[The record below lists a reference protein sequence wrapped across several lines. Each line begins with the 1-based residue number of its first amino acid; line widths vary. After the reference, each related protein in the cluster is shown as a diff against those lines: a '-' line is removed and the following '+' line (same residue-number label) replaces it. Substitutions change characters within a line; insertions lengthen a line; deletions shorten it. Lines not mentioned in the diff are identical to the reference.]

1 MPHRTRRHCLISLS
15 PFACRLKRRAI
26 GFRRSSEVACGLEI
40 GIPDDSAIDDQHS
53 LCHLDAHRSME
64 VTVTEWIE
72 ILLAFAQHL
81 QQVSAPQCR
90 HSPAQIVPMFKP
102 GLRTMQRM
110 LTVLRCPAQVSRA
123 VASFWAEGHPAHTQL
138 ASELRKGMAWREC

>member
-1 MPHRTRRHCLISLS
+1 
-15 PFACRLKRRAI
+15 
-26 GFRRSSEVACGLEI
+26 
-40 GIPDDSAIDDQHS
+40 
-53 LCHLDAHRSME
+53 ME
-64 VTVTEWIE
+64 VTETEWIDVL
-72 ILLAFAQHL
+72 IAFAQHFP
-81 QQVSAPQCR
+81 QVWAPHRR
-90 HSPAQIVPMFKP
+90 HSPAEIVPMFEP

>member
-1 MPHRTRRHCLISLS
+1 MPHRARRHCLISLS
-15 PFACRLKRRAI
+15 PFACRLKRRYLDLSSSSGIAYGQEI
-26 GFRRSSEVACGLEI
+26 VIPRSLSWPNL
-40 GIPDDSAIDDQHS
+40 DS

-64 VTVTEWIE
+64 VTETEWIE
-72 ILLAFAQHL
+72 ILLAVAQHL

-90 HSPAQIVPMFKP
+90 HSPAQIVPMFEP

-138 ASELRKGMAWREC
+138 PSQLKKGMPWR